1 MTHGDDASLRKA
13 AKNRLKAQSD
23 LKRTA
28 GIFVIIGAILTGVWY
43 LSGGGYFW
51 PAWAI
56 FGMSTALAFM
66 AYAGYGPRERVL
78 SQGEIDGEMRRFRGE
93 PPG

>member
-1 MTHGDDASLRKA
+1 MTDGDQALRKA
-13 AKNRLKAQSD
+13 AEKRLKAQSD

-28 GIFVIIGAILTGVWY
+28 GIFIIIWAILTGVWY

-56 FGMSTALAFM
+56 FGMSIALAFM

-78 SQGEIDGEMRRFRGE
+78 SQGEIDEEMRRFRGE